1 MLTVC
6 VDAKQDTCT
15 SLNTTTDTKK
25 KWVED
30 RSLQCMIHNARI
42 NEAKN
47 ELEKQNVTPKR
58 GMLCRLYN
66 GVICN
71 GIGVSQHVLYE

>member
-1 MLTVC
+1 
-6 VDAKQDTCT
+6 
-15 SLNTTTDTKK
+15 
-25 KWVED
+25 
-30 RSLQCMIHNARI
+30 MIHNARI

-71 GIGVSQHVLYE
+71 GIGVSQNVLNE